1 MNEYRFSA
9 SGVSYHRDAVVS
21 IARRKR
27 DYWELSDTQLAGMYP
42 DSEKRVYAYGFPVVT
57 CELVPEPDNPHDPNA
72 IRVVV
77 DGRHVG
83 YVPAAECAAVR
94 SILRRAES
102 IRAAVGKGPCKV
114 VSAGDV
120 RHYDDEFTV
129 RVAITYDGAPVTRST
144 GTRSSGA
151 RGGKANAP
159 VILQWVAAGLLLI
172 FALAMLPSFAFVPFL
187 LAAVLAAPF
196 RPLRDLLARYRIRPW
211 MIAAAVV
218 VLAVLGFIVTP
229 GR

>member
-1 MNEYRFSA
+1 MNEYRFDVA
-9 SGVSYHRDAVVS
+9 GVFAHSDAVRA
-21 IARRKR
+21 IGRRKR
-27 DYWELSDTQLAGMYP
+27 DYWELSDAALLEKYP
-42 DSEKRVYAYGFPVVT
+42 DVEKRIYAYSIPAVT

-72 IRVVV
+72 IKVLL
-77 DGRHVG
+77 DGQHVG
-83 YVPAAECAAVR
+83 YVPAAECATVR
-94 SILRRAES
+94 TILRRAES
-102 IRAAVGKGPCKV
+102 ICGSVGKGPCKV
-114 VSAGDV
+114 VSGGEV

-144 GTRSSGA
+144 GTRSSGT

-159 VILQWVAAGLLLI
+159 VILQWVAAGLLMI
-172 FALAMLPSFAFVPFL
+172 FALAMLPSFAFIPFI

-196 RPLRDLLARYRIRPW
+196 RPLRDLLARYGVRGW